1 MAAFQNWYNAAA
13 TNAPVSNSVP
23 PALVPSQTSILSTQ
37 PVPSSYTTNRPTG
50 NNSARAAG
58 RSPKNTPISTTS
70 QINQILGTN
79 NNEIGKGAPG
89 RTPFFGG
96 GGDGGSGIG
105 SGAEG
110 AFIDPGNYG
119 MAIPHTVDNT
129 HSSFLNP
136 SSGGGDWSAVDQLHD
151 FQQWYAGVDWGAIAG
166 N

>member
-13 TNAPVSNSVP
+13 ANAPVSNSVP

-89 RTPFFGG
+89 YTPFFGA
-96 GGDGGSGIG
+96 GDGAGSVGT
-105 SGAEG
+105 GAEG
-110 AFIDPGNYG
+110 TFISPGNYG
-119 MAIPHTVDNT
+119 MAIPHNVTEPASN
-129 HSSFLNP
+129 FANP
-136 SSGGGDWSAVDQLHD
+136 ASGDWDAVNQLQE
-151 FQQWYAGVDWGAIAG
+151 FQQFAAGIDWGAFG
-166 N
+166 RN